1 MTLERAPLCTL
12 SVNKQPEDT
21 MAVEFLLL
29 RSKGLPPGMGEV
41 VLISRKVE

>member
-1 MTLERAPLCTL
+1 MCTL

-29 RSKGLPPGMGEV
+29 RAKGLLSGMGENCV
-41 VLISRKVE
+41 NL